1 MGRWST
7 AAELR
12 ILGALLGT
20 ERSLQTARRW
30 WATEGRRAAELS
42 TAAWRLRRRQPAV
55 RQETRRCLLAK
66 DITPGA
72 SVHFS

>member
-12 ILGALLGT
+12 ILGVLLGT
-20 ERSLQTARRW
+20 KRSLETARRW
-30 WATEGRRAAELS
+30 WATEGRRAAKLC
-42 TAAWRLRRRQPAV
+42 TAAWSLRRWQPAV